1 MTVRKKAVRVLM
13 LHSLLQNI
21 VLSKI
26 EYNAIFF
33 CEKIYIHT
41 YIIVLK
47 ELELSKN
54 ACNDSARNSIC
65 QFGHTSYD
73 IHQEG

>member
-1 MTVRKKAVRVLM
+1 M
-13 LHSLLQNI
+13 LFSF
-21 VLSKI
+21 VKR
-26 EYNAIFF
+26 YT
-33 CEKIYIHT
+33 YIPT

-47 ELELSKN
+47 EVELSKN